1 MLATVA
7 SPSPSP
13 SMGDSVHQ
21 AITEVAKTDDAKTQ
35 DAHAPTLRCRRRRR
49 WRRCRSRRQQRP
61 PVSRRPLRSQDG
73 LEEGSWKD
81 SKIAS
86 AKRSQEKAREAKRK
100 GQAKHASTK
109 AQMAALPPPPWQFQ
123 GPVSQRTPYAS
134 RRSCARRHTWS
145 WTCKRVAHRVWGLEV
160 EVTTVCFV

>member
-1 MLATVA
+1 
-7 SPSPSP
+7 
-13 SMGDSVHQ
+13 MGDSVHQ

-49 WRRCRSRRQQRP
+49 WRRCRCRRQQRQ

-86 AKRSQEKAREAKRK
+86 AKRSQEKAKRSMRAPK
-100 GQAKHASTK
+100 PKRWH
-109 AQMAALPPPPWQFQ
+109 
-123 GPVSQRTPYAS
+123 
-134 RRSCARRHTWS
+134 CHRHPGS
-145 WTCKRVAHRVWGLEV
+145 SKDL
-160 EVTTVCFV
+160 